1 MVENMSMV
9 NLNNISWTSITR
21 SDVHYLDTNNGMPIK
36 VMLNIVSKWSWQ
48 KAVLRVYDVKFK
60 NGHPHRFRVVGFT
73 DWNDRDKEEFLEFM
87 FDVSL
92 THKVMFVDKDGH
104 IFITESANGQTNID
118 ADLIEGMLNAY
129 N

>member
-1 MVENMSMV
+1 MV

-60 NGHPHRFRVVGFT
+60 NGHPHRFRMVGFT